1 MQYMCYSAIL
11 DSIHTYMFVLQCIVE
26 QITIQ
31 EHFEL
36 VVMGNTKAAYKWDEI
51 RLVMQFG

>member
-1 MQYMCYSAIL
+1 
-11 DSIHTYMFVLQCIVE
+11 MFVLQCIVE

-36 VVMGNTKAAYKWDEI
+36 VAMGNTKAAYKWDEI
-51 RLVMQFG
+51 RLVMQFVACLSVVPEAILRLRLG